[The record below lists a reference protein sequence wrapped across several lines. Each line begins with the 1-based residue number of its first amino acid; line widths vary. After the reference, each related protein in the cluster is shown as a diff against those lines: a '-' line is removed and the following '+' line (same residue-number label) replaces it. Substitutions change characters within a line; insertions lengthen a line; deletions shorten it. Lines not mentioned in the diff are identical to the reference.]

1 METRELVAS
10 VKERFQ
16 DIRCLQVEHYL
27 GLMSSPLRFHILCA
41 LNTHSFSVGELV
53 EICEGT
59 LSNVS
64 QQLKLLWMG
73 GLITKARQGKTIVYS
88 LGDQR
93 VAQLIAT
100 LEELFAKEVTAC
112 VDED

>member
-1 METRELVAS
+1 METQALVAS

-53 EICEGT
+53 EICDGT

-73 GLITKARQGKTIVYS
+73 GLITKVRSGKTIVYS
-88 LGDQR
+88 LGDHR
-93 VAQLIAT
+93 VTQLIAT
-100 LEELFAKEVTAC
+100 LEELFAKDDGTCA
-112 VDED
+112 D